1 MTTSR
6 GRLAILFVIAAAGAL
21 ISSLPFFY
29 MLGIAFESHTFV
41 LKQPPTFVPEQPT
54 LDNFVRAVTTAGFGR
69 AFLNSLLVSIP
80 ATALGVLLSS
90 MLAFGFARFRF
101 PGNRLLFY
109 ALVLTLTVPA
119 LVLIIPQFVLIRQLG
134 LYNTHWALIFVYSVG
149 GMAFNVFLLRG
160 FFEDMPQELFEAAI
174 VDGANVWQSYRHVAM
189 PLAKPAIATVTIFT
203 FLGSWDEFTWALT
216 ALNDP
221 EKYTLPVALRFFQ
234 RAFGTEWGLVFAAS
248 TIAVIPVVI
257 VFLAFQR
264 HFVSGLMLGGTKG

>member
-1 MTTSR
+1 MTISR
-6 GRLAILFVIAAAGAL
+6 SRLAVLFVVAALGAL
-21 ISSLPFFY
+21 VSSLPFFY
-29 MLGIAFESHTFV
+29 MLGIAFESHALV
-41 LKQPPTFVPEQPT
+41 LKQPPTFLPQEPT
-54 LDNFVRAVTTAGFGR
+54 LNNFVRAVTTAGFGR
-69 AFLNSLLVSIP
+69 AFLNSVLVSVP

-90 MLAFGFARFRF
+90 MLAFGFARFHF

-109 ALVLTLTVPA
+109 SLILTLTVPA
-119 LVLIIPQFVLIRQLG
+119 LVLIIPQFVLIRQFG
-134 LYNTHWALIFVYSVG
+134 LFNTHWALIFVYAVG

-174 VDGANVWQSYRHVAM
+174 VDGANVWQAFRYIAL
-189 PLAKPAIATVTIFT
+189 PLAKPALATVTIFT

-216 ALNDP
+216 ALQDS
-221 EKYTLPVALRFFQ
+221 ELYTLPVALRFFQ

>member
-1 MTTSR
+1 MTSR
-6 GRLAILFVIAAAGAL
+6 GRLAVLFLVAAAGAL
-21 ISSLPFFY
+21 VSSLPFFY
-29 MLGIAFESHTFV
+29 MLGIALESHALV
-41 LKQPPTFVPEQPT
+41 LKQPPTFLPEQPT
-54 LDNFVRAVTTAGFGR
+54 VDNFVRAVTTAGFGQ
-69 AFLNSLLVSIP
+69 AFLNSVFVSVP

-90 MLAFGFARFRF
+90 MLAFGFARFHF

-109 ALVLTLTVPA
+109 SLILTLTVPA
-119 LVLIIPQFVLIRQLG
+119 LVLIIPQFVLIRQMG
-134 LYNTHWALIFVYSVG
+134 LYNTHWALIFVYAVG

-174 VDGANVWQSYRHVAM
+174 VDGANVWQSFRYIAL

-216 ALNDP
+216 ALQDS
-221 EKYTLPVALRFFQ
+221 ELYTLPVALRFFQ

>member
-1 MTTSR
+1 MRTSR
-6 GRLAILFVIAAAGAL
+6 SRLAVLFVAAAMGAL
-21 ISSLPFFY
+21 VSSVPFFY
-29 MLGIAFESHTFV
+29 MLGIAFESHVLV
-41 LKQPPTFVPEQPT
+41 LKQPPTFLPEQPT
-54 LDNFVRAVTTAGFGR
+54 VDNFVRAVTTAGFGR
-69 AFLNSLLVSIP
+69 AFLNSILVSVP
-80 ATALGVLLSS
+80 ATALSVLFSS

-109 ALVLTLTVPA
+109 SLILTLTVPA

-134 LYNTHWALIFVYSVG
+134 LFNTHWALIFVYGVS

-174 VDGANVWQSYRHVAM
+174 VDGANVWQSFRYIAM

-216 ALNDP
+216 ALQDS
-221 EKYTLPVALRFFQ
+221 ELYTLPVALRFFQ